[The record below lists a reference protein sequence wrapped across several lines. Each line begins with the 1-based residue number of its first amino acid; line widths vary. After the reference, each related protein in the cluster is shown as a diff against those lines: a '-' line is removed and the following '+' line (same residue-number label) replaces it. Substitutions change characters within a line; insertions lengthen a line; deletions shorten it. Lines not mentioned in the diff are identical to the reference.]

1 MSQGKTKLLQP
12 MESVTFR
19 VGDALQGD
27 VTGLVAR
34 HDGYVTTSGPCMDFV
49 GQTEI
54 EAVLPSSMIADVS
67 ETLRAMTSGEGSYVS
82 EFSHYQPV
90 PDHQLSSIVGDSDD
104 GDE

>member
-1 MSQGKTKLLQP
+1 

-34 HDGYVTTSGPCMDFV
+34 HDGYVTTSGPCMEYV

-90 PDHQLSSIVGDSDD
+90 PDHQLSNIVGDKSD